1 MANQTINLSR
11 QLHQYLLE
19 NSLREPAVMKRL
31 RDKTAKLPEC
41 NMQIAPEQGQFMQL
55 LVHLMGAKRV
65 LEVGTFTG
73 YSALAMALAL
83 PDEGELICCDL
94 NSEWAAIGRDFW
106 EEAGVDKKITFLEG
120 DARRSLAGL
129 LESGGENS
137 IDLAF
142 IDADKENYQNYFE
155 QCLLL
160 VRKGGLILIDNT
172 LWNGA
177 VCDLNNQSPATR
189 SIREFNRKIVTDER
203 ILLSQL
209 PLGDGLTMALKK

>member
-1 MANQTINLSR
+1 MANKTINLST

-55 LVHLMGAKRV
+55 LIHLMGAKRV

-73 YSALAMALAL
+73 YSALAMAWAL
-83 PDEGELICCDL
+83 PVEGELICCDL
-94 NSEWAAIGRDFW
+94 NSKWAAIGRAFW
-106 EEAGVDKKITFLEG
+106 EEAGVEEKITFLEG
-120 DARRSLAGL
+120 DARRSLSEL
-129 LESGGENS
+129 LDSGGENS
-137 IDLAF
+137 FDLAF

-177 VCDLNNQSPATR
+177 VCDPNNQSLATR
-189 SIREFNRKIVTDER
+189 SIREFNRIIVTDER